1 MADLIDRQAAID
13 AIKRAVTKEAA
24 IWSVESLPSAQPKL
38 DEKDHPEQ
46 GDLAE
51 FGVKTGETCA
61 DAISRQAAIDALD
74 VGAEL
79 LRRVLDEVDV
89 VGAERE
95 KYKWGLGLIESCISD
110 MKELPSA
117 QTERTQGR
125 WIPQDNNKVN
135 GMTSTTAYY
144 YPKCSVC
151 GHCANYTNFCPD
163 CGADMR
169 GKQNETD

>member
-1 MADLIDRQAAID
+1 MGDLISRQAAID

-24 IWSVESLPSAQPKL
+24 IWSVES
-38 DEKDHPEQ
+38 
-46 GDLAE
+46 
-51 FGVKTGETCA
+51 
-61 DAISRQAAIDALD
+61 
-74 VGAEL
+74 
-79 LRRVLDEVDV
+79 
-89 VGAERE
+89 
-95 KYKWGLGLIESCISD
+95 
-110 MKELPSA
+110 LPSA

-144 YPKCSVC
+144 YPKCSAC

-169 GKQNETD
+169 GKQNMTGLTLGHRVRQGN